1 MLKLSFPTRKLKGS
15 LIKITDKYKN
25 FENKTLQ
32 AYGVTNKE
40 GIVITGKNISDDTS
54 NYTVITGKT
63 FVYNPYRINVGSIG
77 LTDDDFKGIV
87 SPAYV
92 AFKVK
97 DDILPEFL
105 LLYLKSSLGINLIK
119 WYGDRG
125 GVRSALRFND
135 LEKIDFPDL
144 SYEQQEEA
152 LKNINKFI
160 KIQNTLNQ
168 EMENQITYIS
178 KFRQSILQDA
188 IQGKLVPQDPTDEPA
203 PELLKKI
210 KEEKEQTKMRIKY
223 SCDYVEPL
231 FHIPDSWTWCKFSNI
246 IEHMEYGTSN
256 KASEIRI
263 GIPILRMNN
272 IQNGRLDYSKLKYIS
287 SDTKDLPRLYL
298 KKYDILFNR
307 TNSYE
312 LVGKTA
318 LYEGN
323 NDEYT
328 FASYLIRVC
337 LFKNYINPK
346 YVTYYLNSQLFR
358 KLQIEPL
365 IIQQCGQANY
375 SGDKL
380 KNVLIPIPPKEEQAR
395 IVEKVDELMQL
406 CDKLENENSNAQKF
420 SSELLQ
426 SIMQKYFTL
435 EV

>member
-144 SYEQQEEA
+144 SYEQQKEA

-168 EMENQITYIS
+168 EMENQVTYIS

-203 PELLKKI
+203 SELLKKI
-210 KEEKEQTKMRIKY
+210 RAEKEQLIK
-223 SCDYVEPL
+223 EGKL
-231 FHIPDSWTWCKFSNI
+231 KKEKINHNNINQIPFELPNTWQWCKFYEIANIASNLVSPDKYLDFPHI
-246 IEHMEYGTSN
+246 
-256 KASEIRI
+256 A
-263 GIPILRMNN
+263 PNN
-272 IQNGRLDYSKLKYIS
+272 IEKGNGKLLQYNSVRIDSVISFNHYFYAGQILYSKIRPNLSKVVIVDFDGLCSADMYPINS
-287 SDTKDLPRLYL
+287 FIDTNYL
-298 KKYDILFNR
+298 KLYMLSKTFL
-307 TNSYE
+307 SYSTKNDTRVAMPKINKEE
-312 LVGKTA
+312 L
-318 LYEGN
+318 
-323 NDEYT
+323 
-328 FASYLIRVC
+328 
-337 LFKNYINPK
+337 INIP
-346 YVTYYLNSQLFR
+346 V
-358 KLQIEPL
+358 
-365 IIQQCGQANY
+365 
-375 SGDKL
+375 
-380 KNVLIPIPPKEEQAR
+380 PIPPKEEQER
-395 IVEKVDELMQL
+395 IVEKVNELMQL
-406 CDKLENENSNAQKF
+406 CDMLENENSNAQKF

-426 SIMQKYFTL
+426 SIMQKYFTP

>member
-15 LIKITDKYKN
+15 LIKIKDKYKN
-25 FENKTLQ
+25 SNNGNLQ

-40 GIVITGKNISDDTS
+40 GVVITGKDISNDTS
-54 NYTVITGKT
+54 NYTTVLGKA

-77 LTDDDFKGIV
+77 LTDCSFEGIV

-92 AFKVK
+92 VFKVK
-97 DDILPEFL
+97 EDIHPEFL
-105 LLYLKSSLGINLIK
+105 LLYLKSTLGINLIK

-144 SYEQQEEA
+144 SYQQQEKA
-152 LKNINKFI
+152 LEDIELFI
-160 KIQNTLNQ
+160 KIQEAFNTEIEKQAN
-168 EMENQITYIS
+168 YIS
-178 KFRQSILQDA
+178 KLRQSILQDA
-188 IQGKLVPQDPTDEPA
+188 IQGKLVPQEPTDEPA
-203 PELLKKI
+203 SELLKKI
-210 KEEKEQTKMRIKY
+210 KEEKIQTKNRIKD
-223 SCDYVEPL
+223 SLDEIKAL
-231 FHIPDSWTWCKFSNI
+231 FHVPSSWIWCKFSNI
-246 IEHMEYGTSN
+246 IKHMEYGTSE
-256 KASEIRI
+256 KSSEINI
-263 GIPILRMNN
+263 GIPVLRMNN
-272 IQNGRLDYSKLKYIS
+272 IQKGILDYSNLKYVSPDI
-287 SDTKDLPRLYL
+287 KDLPKLYL
-298 KKYDILFNR
+298 QKYDILFNR
-307 TNSYE
+307 TKSYE

-318 LYEGN
+318 LFEGN
-323 NDEYT
+323 NNEYT

-358 KLQIEPL
+358 KFQIEPL

-406 CDKLENENSNAQKF
+406 CDKLENENANAQKY
-420 SSELLQ
+420 SSKLLQ
-426 SIMQKYFTL
+426 SIMQKYFTP

>member
-1 MLKLSFPTRKLKGS
+1 MKVKISDIFDFDKGTLQSSKCTVGEYDFITASSDWKKHNTYSHECEALIIAVAASGS
-15 LIKITDKYKN
+15 LGRTHYVSGKFIASDLCFI
-25 FENKTLQ
+25 LQ
-32 AYGVTNKE
+32 PKAKFKE
-40 GIVITGKNISDDTS
+40 K
-54 NYTVITGKT
+54 
-63 FVYNPYRINVGSIG
+63 
-77 LTDDDFKGIV
+77 
-87 SPAYV
+87 
-92 AFKVK
+92 
-97 DDILPEFL
+97 
-105 LLYLKSSLGINLIK
+105 INLKFYFEYFNFIK
-119 WYGDRG
+119 
-125 GVRSALRFND
+125 ND
-135 LEKIDFPDL
+135 LIQKTATG
-144 SYEQQEEA
+144 SA
-152 LKNINKFI
+152 KKAINKFNFAKYEI
-160 KIQNTLNQ
+160 IFPDKKYQDKIVQRLSEFKNNFSRIEENLNY
-168 EMENQITYIS
+168 NAKLTT
-178 KFRQSILQDA
+178 KLRQSILQDA
-188 IQGKLVPQDPTDEPA
+188 IQGKLVPQAPTDEPA
-203 PELLKKI
+203 SELLKKI

-287 SDTKDLPRLYL
+287 SDTKNLPRLYL